1 MSRSAFISRRE
12 SKPLNFA
19 AAADDRTSTRKA
31 AADPPDDGLPAD
43 HRLLLLAVED
53 DPEARR
59 YLELALEPD
68 YRVVTVAHGR
78 EMREQF
84 GVHGQQIAAVLMDL
98 SLRETEDGLALTRW
112 IRTQPGLRQIPVI
125 A

>member
-1 MSRSAFISRRE
+1 
-12 SKPLNFA
+12 
-19 AAADDRTSTRKA
+19 
-31 AADPPDDGLPAD
+31 
-43 HRLLLLAVED
+43 

-98 SLRETEDGLALTRW
+98 SLKETEDGLALTRW
-112 IRTQPGLRQIPVI
+112 IRTQPALRQIPVI
-125 A
+125 ATTALASSDIKLKALAGGLNAYLIKPFKRDE